1 MKDYNDIKV
10 LLIEGRA
17 RQVLPM
23 AKSLRALGCEVT
35 IFIGSM

>member
-17 RQVLPM
+17 GVAYGEIAACVGL
-23 AKSLRALGCEVT
+23 
-35 IFIGSM
+35 

>member
-23 AKSLRALGCEVT
+23 AKSLRRWAVR
-35 IFIGSM
+35 